1 MTQLKETVPLPGA
14 TNDTVVEVSLKQ
26 VMITFTI
33 VFAGLFTLG
42 ALNAITRDL
51 AKYKRQQALIEGVG
65 KVINGLQSNEGET
78 KCKEKTMAT
87 SSLVKK

>member
-1 MTQLKETVPLPGA
+1 MTSTKETVPLPGE
-14 TNDTVVEVSLKQ
+14 TDDTVVEVSLKQ
-26 VMITFTI
+26 VMVTFTI

-65 KVINGLQSNEGET
+65 KVIRTIQSNQGEDT
-78 KCKEKTMAT
+78 CKEKTKDT
-87 SSLVKK
+87 L

>member
-1 MTQLKETVPLPGA
+1 MTLKEETVPLPGE
-14 TNDTVVEVSLKQ
+14 TDDTVVEVSLKQ

-65 KVINGLQSNEGET
+65 RVINSLQSNEGGT
-78 KCKEKTMAT
+78 KCKEKTTAT
-87 SSLVKK
+87 SSPIRK

>member
-1 MTQLKETVPLPGA
+1 MTSTKETIPLPGE
-14 TNDTVVEVSLKQ
+14 TDDTVVEVSLKQ

-51 AKYKRQQALIEGVG
+51 AKYKRQKALIDGVG
-65 KVINGLQSNEGET
+65 KVINSLQSNEGET
-78 KCKEKTMAT
+78 KCKEKTTAT

>member
-1 MTQLKETVPLPGA
+1 MTQAKEPIPLPGE
-14 TNDTVVEVSLKQ
+14 TDDTVVEVSLKQ
-26 VMITFTI
+26 VMLTFTI

-65 KVINGLQSNEGET
+65 KVIKSLQSNEGEN
-78 KCKEKTMAT
+78 KCKEKTKAT
-87 SSLVKK
+87 L

>member
-1 MTQLKETVPLPGA
+1 MTQAKETVPLPGE
-14 TNDTVVEVSLKQ
+14 TDDTVVEVSLKQ

-33 VFAGLFTLG
+33 VFVGLFTLG

-65 KVINGLQSNEGET
+65 RVINSLQSNVGEII
-78 KCKEKTMAT
+78 CKEKTMAT
-87 SSLVKK
+87 SSQVRK

>member
-1 MTQLKETVPLPGA
+1 MTSTKETVPLPGE
-14 TNDTVVEVSLKQ
+14 TDDTVVEVSLKQ
-26 VMITFTI
+26 VMVTFTI

-65 KVINGLQSNEGET
+65 KVIRTIQSNQGET
-78 KCKEKTMAT
+78 KCKEKTKAT
-87 SSLVKK
+87 L

>member
-1 MTQLKETVPLPGA
+1 MTSTKETVPLPGE
-14 TNDTVVEVSLKQ
+14 TDDTVVEVSLKQ
-26 VMITFTI
+26 VMVTLTI

-65 KVINGLQSNEGET
+65 KVIRTIQSNQGEDT
-78 KCKEKTMAT
+78 CKEKTKAT
-87 SSLVKK
+87 L